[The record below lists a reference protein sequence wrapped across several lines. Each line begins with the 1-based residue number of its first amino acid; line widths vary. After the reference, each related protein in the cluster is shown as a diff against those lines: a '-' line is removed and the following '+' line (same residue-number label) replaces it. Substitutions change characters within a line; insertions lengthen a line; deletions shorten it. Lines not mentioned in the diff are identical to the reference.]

1 LEVARAV
8 VGTLEVDLVLERV
21 LEVAR
26 ELTGARYAA
35 LGVLDDSRREL
46 SRFLT
51 VGVDAEVRSRI
62 GDLPRGRGVLGE
74 LIRSP
79 VPLRLEDV
87 GRHPRSYGFP
97 SGHPPMRSFL
107 GVPVLVEGEA
117 FGNLYLTEK
126 AGGPFDESDEEALVT
141 LAGWAGVAIEN
152 ARRFEAVRERRD
164 ELEQAVAGLAAMTDI
179 ARALAGETDLKVI
192 LELVVRRARALVSA
206 RNMVILLAEADD
218 LVVAAAA
225 GELSDDLVGA
235 RIHAVDSVAGQVLRS
250 GEIERLSGELN
261 RRRFDQHGLG
271 SLGMTAAAGL
281 FVPLR
286 FRNEPLG
293 VLVAMD
299 RLSDGP
305 EFTGSDARLLEAFAV
320 SAGTAV
326 ATARS
331 LAAERTQQRLNA
343 AEEERRRWARELH
356 DETLQS
362 LAILRLTLS
371 SAREQDE
378 LDAYQQAA
386 GAALEQIDAGIQ
398 TLRALIT
405 ELRPVALD
413 ELGPRAALEAL
424 AVRSSRLGLD
434 VHLQVALDYEDG
446 RSPARHV
453 PELEVAVYRIVQ
465 EAIQNA
471 AKHSRCSS
479 VDVRVSE
486 DAALVEI
493 VVRDDGN
500 GFDPRQE
507 TSGYGLLGMRERAEL
522 LDGTVEI
529 TSVPGAGTTLHAR
542 LPVRR
547 C

>member
-1 LEVARAV
+1 
-8 VGTLEVDLVLERV
+8 
-21 LEVAR
+21 
-26 ELTGARYAA
+26 
-35 LGVLDDSRREL
+35 
-46 SRFLT
+46 
-51 VGVDAEVRSRI
+51 
-62 GDLPRGRGVLGE
+62 
-74 LIRSP
+74 
-79 VPLRLEDV
+79 
-87 GRHPRSYGFP
+87 
-97 SGHPPMRSFL
+97 
-107 GVPVLVEGEA
+107 
-117 FGNLYLTEK
+117 
-126 AGGPFDESDEEALVT
+126 
-141 LAGWAGVAIEN
+141 
-152 ARRFEAVRERRD
+152 
-164 ELEQAVAGLAAMTDI
+164 
-179 ARALAGETDLKVI
+179 
-192 LELVVRRARALVSA
+192 
-206 RNMVILLAEADD
+206 
-218 LVVAAAA
+218 
-225 GELSDDLVGA
+225 
-235 RIHAVDSVAGQVLRS
+235 
-250 GEIERLSGELN
+250 
-261 RRRFDQHGLG
+261 
-271 SLGMTAAAGL
+271 
-281 FVPLR
+281 
-286 FRNEPLG
+286 
-293 VLVAMD
+293 
-299 RLSDGP
+299 
-305 EFTGSDARLLEAFAV
+305 LLEAFAV

-343 AEEERRRWARELH
+343 AEEERKRWARELH

-493 VVRDDGN
+493 VVRDDGV
-500 GFDPRQE
+500 GFDLRQE

-547 C
+547 R